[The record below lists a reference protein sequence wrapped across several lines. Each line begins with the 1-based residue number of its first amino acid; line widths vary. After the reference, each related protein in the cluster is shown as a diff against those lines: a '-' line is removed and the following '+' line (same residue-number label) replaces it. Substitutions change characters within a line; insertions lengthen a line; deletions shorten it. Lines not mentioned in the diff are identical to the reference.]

1 MPLPILALAI
11 ASFCIG
17 TTEFVIM
24 GLLPEVAADLGVT
37 IPAAGLLVTGYALGV
52 VFGAPVVAMAT
63 AHLPRKP
70 VLVGLAALFVV
81 GNLFCAIAPNYWLL
95 MAARVFTAFG
105 HGAFFG
111 IGSVVAAS
119 LVPRNKRASAI
130 ALMFAGL
137 TLANILGVPAGTAL
151 GEAFGWRATFLAVVG
166 IGLTSVAAIAW
177 LVPSDVTEPSGGGL
191 RAEVRVLGKLQVWL
205 AMLIAA
211 LTSASLF
218 AVFTYIKP
226 YLTDVSGLSTAAV
239 TWVLL
244 LFGAGMTI
252 GNIIGGRL
260 ADWKLMP
267 TVIATLLLMAL
278 LFVAF
283 TEFGAIATVAVG
295 IVFLWG
301 LLVFVVVPPLQIR
314 VVEAASEGPNL
325 AATLNQG
332 AFNVGNASGAW
343 IGGVALSWGVS
354 YANLPLV
361 GAVLALLAAS
371 VAVLL
376 RSLDGPLSSRRDS
389 RRQHVGITR
398 ILRDQPLFLPLSQQA
413 RVRMIGGIGLA
424 AAEKDLRA
432 MLNRIWAFVE
442 SQ

>member
-24 GLLPEVAADLGVT
+24 GLLPEVAADLGVS
-37 IPAAGLLVTGYALGV
+37 IPSAGLLVTGYALGV
-52 VFGAPVVAMAT
+52 VFGAPIVAVAT
-63 AHLPRKP
+63 ARLRRKP
-70 VLVGLAALFVV
+70 VLIGLTTMFMI
-81 GNLFCAIAPNYWLL
+81 GNLFCAIAPGYWTL
-95 MAARVFTAFG
+95 MAARVFTALG

-119 LVPRNKRASAI
+119 LVPRNKRASAM

-137 TLANILGVPAGTAL
+137 TLSNILGVPAGTAL

-166 IGLTSVAAIAW
+166 IGLISVAAIAW
-177 LVPSDVTEPSGGGL
+177 LVPSDVTEPSSGGL
-191 RAEVRVLGKLQVWL
+191 LGEVRVLGKLQVWL
-205 AMLIAA
+205 AMLISATA
-211 LTSASLF
+211 SASLF

-226 YLTDVSGLSTAAV
+226 YLIDVSGLSTSAV

-244 LFGAGMTI
+244 LFGGGMTI

-267 TVIATLLLMAL
+267 TVIGTLLMLAL
-278 LFVAF
+278 LLLGFAQ
-283 TEFGAIATVAVG
+283 FGTIAVVAIA

-314 VVEAASEGPNL
+314 VVEAAAEAPNL

-343 IGGVALSWGVS
+343 IGGIALSWGVS
-354 YANLPLV
+354 YANLPFV
-361 GAVLALLAAS
+361 GSALALLAVAI
-371 VAVLL
+371 AVL
-376 RSLDGPLSSRRDS
+376 SQALDRAAP
-389 RRQHVGITR
+389 
-398 ILRDQPLFLPLSQQA
+398 
-413 RVRMIGGIGLA
+413 A
-424 AAEKDLRA
+424 AALQAPAE
-432 MLNRIWAFVE
+432 
-442 SQ
+442 

>member
-24 GLLPEVAADLGVT
+24 GLLPEVAADLGVS
-37 IPAAGLLVTGYALGV
+37 IPSAGLLVTGYALGV
-52 VFGAPVVAMAT
+52 VFGAPVIAVAT
-63 AHLPRKP
+63 AHMPRKP
-70 VLVGLAALFVV
+70 VLIGLTMLFVV
-81 GNLFCAIAPNYWLL
+81 GNLLCAIAPNYWML

-137 TLANILGVPAGTAL
+137 TLSNILGVPGGTAL
-151 GEAFGWRATFLAVVG
+151 GEAYGWRATFLAVVG
-166 IGLTSVAAIAW
+166 IGLISVAAIAW
-177 LVPSDVTEPSGGGL
+177 LVPAGITQPSGGGL
-191 RAEVRVLGKLQVWL
+191 LGEVRVLGKLQVWL
-205 AMLIAA
+205 AMLISA
-211 LTSASLF
+211 LASASLF

-226 YLTDVSGLSTAAV
+226 YLTDVSGLSTATV

-244 LFGAGMTI
+244 LFGGGMTI

-267 TVIATLLLMAL
+267 TVIGTLLMLAL
-278 LFVAF
+278 LLVGFA
-283 TEFGAIATVAVG
+283 EFGAIAAVAIF

-301 LLVFVVVPPLQIR
+301 LLVFVIVPPLQIR
-314 VVEAASEGPNL
+314 VVEAASEAPNL

-332 AFNVGNASGAW
+332 AFNIGNAVGAW
-343 IGGVALSWGVS
+343 VGGVALSLGVS

-361 GAVLALLAAS
+361 GAALALLA
-371 VAVLL
+371 VAVAVMSQTLDRQLL
-376 RSLDGPLSSRRDS
+376 VTHPA
-389 RRQHVGITR
+389 Q
-398 ILRDQPLFLPLSQQA
+398 
-413 RVRMIGGIGLA
+413 
-424 AAEKDLRA
+424 
-432 MLNRIWAFVE
+432 
-442 SQ
+442 

>member
-24 GLLPEVAADLGVT
+24 GLLPEVAADLGVS
-37 IPAAGLLVTGYALGV
+37 IPSAGLLVTGYALGV
-52 VFGAPVVAMAT
+52 VFGAPVIAMAT
-63 AHLPRKP
+63 AHMPRKP
-70 VLVGLAALFVV
+70 VLVGLAVLFVV
-81 GNLFCAIAPNYWLL
+81 GNLLCAIAPNYWML

-137 TLANILGVPAGTAL
+137 TLSNILGVPGGTAL
-151 GEAFGWRATFLAVVG
+151 GEAYGWRATFLAVVG
-166 IGLTSVAAIAW
+166 IGLVSVAAIAW
-177 LVPSDVTEPSGGGL
+177 LVPAGITQPSGGGL
-191 RAEVRVLGKLQVWL
+191 LGEVRVLGKLQVWL
-205 AMLIAA
+205 AMLISA
-211 LTSASLF
+211 LASASLF

-226 YLTDVSGLSTAAV
+226 YLTDVSGLSTATV

-244 LFGAGMTI
+244 LFGGGMTI

-260 ADWKLMP
+260 AGWKLMP
-267 TVIATLLLMAL
+267 TVIGTLLMLAL
-278 LFVAF
+278 LLVGFA
-283 TEFGAIATVAVG
+283 EFGAIAAVAIF

-301 LLVFVVVPPLQIR
+301 LLVFVIVPPLQIR
-314 VVEAASEGPNL
+314 VVEAASEAPNL

-332 AFNVGNASGAW
+332 AFNIGNAAGAW
-343 IGGVALSWGVS
+343 VGGVALSLGVS

-361 GAVLALLAAS
+361 GAALALLA
-371 VAVLL
+371 VAVAVMSQTLDRQLL
-376 RSLDGPLSSRRDS
+376 ATHPA
-389 RRQHVGITR
+389 Q
-398 ILRDQPLFLPLSQQA
+398 
-413 RVRMIGGIGLA
+413 
-424 AAEKDLRA
+424 
-432 MLNRIWAFVE
+432 
-442 SQ
+442 